1 MHDKAFIDTNIFLYA
16 FCDKDIHKQGIA
28 KEIVLQNYSISVQ
41 VINETSNNLIKKLN
55 FYEDNIKSFL
65 QSAYTK
71 YEIIGFTENIFIKAS
86 NVRMQLKYSYYDS
99 LIIAA
104 ALESQCTF
112 LYSEDLQHNHLIEN
126 QLKIINPFQS
136 LNP

>member
-16 FCDKDIHKQGIA
+16 FCDKDIDKQFIA
-28 KEIVLQNYSISVQ
+28 KEIVLQNHSISIQ

-55 FYEDNIKSFL
+55 FNEDNIKSFL

-71 YEIIGFTENIFIKAS
+71 YDIIGFTENIFIRAS
-86 NVRMQLKYSYYDS
+86 DVRMQLKYSYYDS

-104 ALESQCTF
+104 ALENQCTV
-112 LYSEDLQHNHLIEN
+112 LYTEDLQHNHLIDK

>member
-55 FYEDNIKSFL
+55 FNEDNIKSFL

>member
-28 KEIVLQNYSISVQ
+28 KEIVLQNHSISVQ

-55 FYEDNIKSFL
+55 FNEDNIKSFL

>member
-55 FYEDNIKSFL
+55 FNEDNIKSFL

-104 ALESQCTF
+104 ALERQCTF